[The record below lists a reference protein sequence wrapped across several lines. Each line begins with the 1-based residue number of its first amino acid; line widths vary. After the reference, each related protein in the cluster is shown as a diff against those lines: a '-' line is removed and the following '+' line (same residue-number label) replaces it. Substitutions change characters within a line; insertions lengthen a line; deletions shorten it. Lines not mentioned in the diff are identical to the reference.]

1 VLAFGIAIIVWA
13 LIWSETFQRW
23 GQFHRG
29 ATEWLRIMLR
39 LALYL
44 TYAVLTVSTSAP
56 VRAQDPDDELRIYAA
71 GILNVAPFAR
81 PFSGYGVY
89 LGQNA
94 IITAAHVVG
103 HWPILSDP
111 TVSIAGTEIS
121 AKVIKKGAFPQLDLA
136 LLVAADAALPVNLQL
151 RQNPLCKQTPPVGA
165 SVIVVSPERTE
176 RSQIISPQIIPA
188 RYRSY
193 FGALINEPHG
203 SGSGVF
209 DAESK
214 CLLGIMSAAV
224 MKDYDFRTAPARPY
238 LGLQWDKS
246 AGYFVP
252 ASAIASFIPAH
263 LRF

>member
-1 VLAFGIAIIVWA
+1 MTRLAPYLTCAVLAA
-13 LIWSETFQRW
+13 
-23 GQFHRG
+23 
-29 ATEWLRIMLR
+29 
-39 LALYL
+39 
-44 TYAVLTVSTSAP
+44 STSAS
-56 VRAQDPDDELRIYAA
+56 VLAQGADDELRIYAA

-103 HWPILSDP
+103 HWAVLTDP
-111 TVSIAGTEIS
+111 TVSLAGVQVP
-121 AKVIKKGAFPQLDLA
+121 AKIIKKGSFPQLDLA
-136 LLVAADAALPVNLQL
+136 LLVAGDAALPLSLRL
-151 RQNPLCKQTPPVGA
+151 RQNPLCKKTGSVGTT
-165 SVIVVSPERTE
+165 VIVVSPERIE
-176 RSQIISPQIIPA
+176 RSQIISPQTIPV
-188 RYRSY
+188 RSRRY
-193 FGALINEPHG
+193 FGSLINEPHG
-203 SGSGVF
+203 SGAGVF

-224 MKDYDFRTAPARPY
+224 MKDQDFRTEPAAPY
-238 LGLQWDKS
+238 VGLQWDKS